1 MGKFNTNYTTY
12 LEEQFGD
19 RVTFNKTERKLYSHD
34 VGDLPNLV
42 KKLVG
47 ETTADAVVQ
56 PETEDEIVKLV
67 KWARENRVPI
77 TPRGKATSGY
87 GGVVPLKKGIV
98 IDFYRMN
105 KLLNID
111 REKLTATVQAGM
123 VWERLDSALGMQG
136 LTLKL

>member
-1 MGKFNTNYTTY
+1 MGKFNTNYITY
-12 LEEQFGD
+12 LEGQFGD

-56 PETEDEIVKLV
+56 PESEDEIIKIV
-67 KWARENRVPI
+67 KWARDNGVPV

-87 GGVVPLKKGIV
+87 GGVVPVKKGVV
-98 IDFYRMN
+98 IDYFRMN
-105 KLLNID
+105 KLLKID
-111 REKLTATVQAGM
+111 SG
-123 VWERLDSALGMQG
+123 
-136 LTLKL
+136 

>member
-87 GGVVPLKKGIV
+87 GGVVPLKKG
-98 IDFYRMN
+98 D
-105 KLLNID
+105 
-111 REKLTATVQAGM
+111 LTANLESRALHLSSIRQAIWQLLPADGLPRAVQ
-123 VWERLDSALGMQG
+123 V
-136 LTLKL
+136 